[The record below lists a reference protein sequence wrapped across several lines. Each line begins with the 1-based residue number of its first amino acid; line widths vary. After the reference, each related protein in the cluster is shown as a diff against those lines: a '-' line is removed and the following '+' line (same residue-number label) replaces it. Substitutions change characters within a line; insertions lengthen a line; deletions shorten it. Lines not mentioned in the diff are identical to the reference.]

1 MKDSEDRSSLDL
13 TFLIDKHKRE
23 IWAYKQKESEWE
35 HTCNEL
41 ENCKQIITQLTS
53 DNIGLK
59 EDVRQLK
66 NIIDMHEAVNTALKS
81 KVSNKKSK

>member
-23 IWAYKQKESEWE
+23 IWAYKQKESTWE
-35 HTCNEL
+35 HTRNEL
-41 ENCKQIITQLTS
+41 ENSKDIITQLTS
-53 DNIGLK
+53 DNMRLK

-66 NIIDMHEAVNTALKS
+66 NIIDMHEAVNTALQS
-81 KVSNKKSK
+81 KVSDKKSK